1 VCSVQSTA
9 NAAAAAAAA
18 ATTASVTTIRGAE
31 QQRIRPD
38 TVDVVR
44 NTTLKEALHNV
55 DRS

>member
-1 VCSVQSTA
+1 MCSVQSTA

-31 QQRIRPD
+31 QQRILPD